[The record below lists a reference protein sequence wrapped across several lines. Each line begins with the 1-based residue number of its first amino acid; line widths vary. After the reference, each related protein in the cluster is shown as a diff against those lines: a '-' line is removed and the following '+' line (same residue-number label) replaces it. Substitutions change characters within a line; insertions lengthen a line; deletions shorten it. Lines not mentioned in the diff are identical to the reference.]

1 MPLTWIYSV
10 PDRGTCE
17 GISSTK
23 TSTRRAKMARAFTMF
38 PLEYIEYGSQQES
51 SEEDIECPNFSTPKS
66 VSADGPAV

>member
-1 MPLTWIYSV
+1 
-10 PDRGTCE
+10 
-17 GISSTK
+17 
-23 TSTRRAKMARAFTMF
+23 MARAFTMF